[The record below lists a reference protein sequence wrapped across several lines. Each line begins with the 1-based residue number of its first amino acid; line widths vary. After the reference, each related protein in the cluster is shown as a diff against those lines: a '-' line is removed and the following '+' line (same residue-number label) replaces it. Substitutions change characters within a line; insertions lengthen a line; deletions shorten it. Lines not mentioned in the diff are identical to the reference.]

1 MPNPKTAAETTISR
15 RIPRALDA
23 ELQALRD
30 AIEKRPRGHVVP
42 SAAELLV
49 AAVRAGLS
57 EVRAAYGQGGR
68 RGPGSARA
76 TEGDS
81 P

>member
-30 AIEKRPRGHVVP
+30 AIEAAPGGHVIP

-49 AAVRAGLS
+49 AAVRAGLPA
-57 EVRAAYGQGGR
+57 VRTAYEQTAEEPKR
-68 RGPGSARA
+68 RPRVA
-76 TEGDS
+76 
-81 P
+81 